1 MILNERDSRHEQVL
15 QVAQQMMTA
24 ARTAPKGKGVDIIE
38 VAMVTESNIRILSDT
53 MKQMYEDNGFKFFL
67 RDADNILQAECV
79 VLIGTRSL
87 PQGLDCGH
95 CGYEHCG
102 DRKKGVPCAINS
114 VDVGIA
120 IGSACSVAADH
131 RVDTRVMFSAGLAA
145 QQLDWL
151 DGCTQVY
158 AIPVSASSKIRSSTG
173 SLRQN
178 KFFSRVGHAVFFIGQ
193 SDEVGVFFYHLL
205 CIGHGN
211 AESGVL
217 NHGQVVESVAD
228 GNHFL
233 TRKSDSF
240 RRMASD
246 WALSMPLGTSSR
258 K

>member
-151 DGCTQVY
+151 MDAPRCTPY
-158 AIPVSASSKIRSSTG
+158 P
-173 SLRQN
+173 
-178 KFFSRVGHAVFFIGQ
+178 
-193 SDEVGVFFYHLL
+193 
-205 CIGHGN
+205 
-211 AESGVL
+211 
-217 NHGQVVESVAD
+217 
-228 GNHFL
+228 
-233 TRKSDSF
+233 
-240 RRMASD
+240 
-246 WALSMPLGTSSR
+246 
-258 K
+258 

>member
-102 DRKKGVPCAINS
+102 DRKKECPVPSILW
-114 VDVGIA
+114 
-120 IGSACSVAADH
+120 
-131 RVDTRVMFSAGLAA
+131 M
-145 QQLDWL
+145 
-151 DGCTQVY
+151 
-158 AIPVSASSKIRSSTG
+158 
-173 SLRQN
+173 
-178 KFFSRVGHAVFFIGQ
+178 
-193 SDEVGVFFYHLL
+193 
-205 CIGHGN
+205 
-211 AESGVL
+211 
-217 NHGQVVESVAD
+217 
-228 GNHFL
+228 
-233 TRKSDSF
+233 
-240 RRMASD
+240 
-246 WALSMPLGTSSR
+246 
-258 K
+258 